1 MKDGEGG
8 KQGGER
14 YKKGAPIY
22 LSSDI
27 ILGVTDIIAIEVV
40 THLTNTAKHQRS
52 TRSMFHSFSLSFI
65 LDFYFY
71 FLVLVIFN

>member
-1 MKDGEGG
+1 MEREESREGKDTRRELLS
-8 KQGGER
+8 
-14 YKKGAPIY
+14 IY
-22 LSSDI
+22 LSFYI

-40 THLTNTAKHQRS
+40 THLANTTKHQRS